1 LKAFTKSLNIAFI
14 GRSAEVWA
22 TLDSSQRV
30 FALALGASVLLHALV
45 LSIHFQFPD
54 AFRRFSSAP
63 PLEVVLVNSKSR
75 SRPLKPDVLAQA
87 NLDGGGNTDEN
98 RRLKT
103 PMPVLRSE
111 QQGQDL
117 QQAARRVQELEI
129 MQRQLLTQM
138 KQSNQP
144 QAPSTPT
151 QRAQTEPEQQI
162 SGSALA
168 TRALASIQREAQIS
182 RDIDEYNKRPRKQ
195 FVGARAAEYR
205 FAQYADDWRQKVER
219 YGNVNYPAEA
229 RGKIYGSLQLA
240 VSIRPNGEVESIE
253 ILRSSGFSVLDRA
266 AERIVKTAAPYPAF
280 PPDIRKDTDI
290 LVITRTWRFAQGDQ
304 LYGE

>member
-1 LKAFTKSLNIAFI
+1 MKAFAKLLPTTFLS
-14 GRSAEVWA
+14 RSVSAWA
-22 TLDSSQRV
+22 ALDSSQRV
-30 FALALGASVLLHALV
+30 FALALLASVLLHALV

-54 AFRRFSSAP
+54 AFRKLSSAP

-103 PMPVLRSE
+103 PMPVLRSDE
-111 QQGQDL
+111 QGQDL
-117 QQAARRVQELEI
+117 QQATRRVQELEAL
-129 MQRQLLTQM
+129 QRQMLTQL
-138 KQSNQP
+138 KQQP
-144 QAPSTPT
+144 DQAPSTPSPKP
-151 QRAQTEPEQQI
+151 QTEPEPRL

-168 TRALASIQREAQIS
+168 TRALASIQREAQIA

-195 FVGARAAEYR
+195 FIGARASEYR

-219 YGNVNYPAEA
+219 VGNLNYPAEA

-240 VSIRPNGEVESIE
+240 VSIKPDGSIDSIE
-253 ILRSSGFSVLDRA
+253 ILRPSGFSVLDRA
-266 AERIVKTAAPYPAF
+266 AERIVRLASPYAAF
-280 PPDIRKDTDI
+280 PSDIRRDTDI
-290 LVITRTWRFAQGDQ
+290 LVITRTWRFAQGDR
-304 LYGE
+304 LFGE

>member
-1 LKAFTKSLNIAFI
+1 MKDLAKSLGTAFI
-14 GRSAEVWA
+14 DRSFSAWA
-22 TLDSSQRV
+22 GLDSSQRV
-30 FALALGASVLLHALV
+30 FALAMLASVLLHALV

-54 AFRRFSSAP
+54 AFRKLSSAP

-103 PMPVLRSE
+103 PMPVLRSDE
-111 QQGQDL
+111 QGQDL
-117 QQAARRVQELEI
+117 QQAARRVQELEA

-138 KQSNQP
+138 KKAD
-144 QAPSTPT
+144 QAPSTPS
-151 QRAQTEPEQQI
+151 QREQTEPEQRV
-162 SGSALA
+162 SGRALA

-195 FVGARAAEYR
+195 FIGARAAEYR

-219 YGNVNYPAEA
+219 VGNLNYPAEA
-229 RGKIYGSLQLA
+229 RGKIYGSLQLS
-240 VSIRPNGEVESIE
+240 VSIKPDGSVDSIE
-253 ILRSSGFSVLDRA
+253 ISRSSGFSVLDRA
-266 AERIVKTAAPYPAF
+266 AERIVRLAGPYAAF
-280 PPDIRKDTDI
+280 PSDIRRDTDI
-290 LVITRTWRFAQGDQ
+290 LVITRTWRFAPGDR
-304 LYGE
+304 LFGE